1 MILFDRSKLKTRP
14 LAERNS
20 KSAIE
25 KIAVDPDAT
34 PSPIEGFDHV
44 IDKIARTI
52 IQAKQNKRS
61 VILAFGAHLIKNGL
75 GLVLRRMIEQGFV
88 THLATNGAGSIHD
101 WEFAFHGKS
110 EEDVR
115 TNVQQ
120 GQFGIWEETGK
131 YINLAVL
138 VGASQGKGYGES
150 IAEMIST
157 DRILI
162 PDREEIKRQI
172 LDTPT
177 EQKSKIIQIGGL
189 VDLLSA
195 MNSHFDREQI
205 NPGEIHI
212 EHPFKNYSFQE
223 AAYSA
228 KIPITAHPGFGY
240 DIIYASPYNYGAAI
254 GRTAEVDWLKFAD
267 SVARLEGGVYISI
280 GSAIM
285 SPMIFEKAL
294 SMTRNV
300 AKQAGK
306 AIEDFMIVVNDI
318 QPAGDWQWGSGIEPP
333 KDCPAYYLRFC
344 KTFDRMG
351 AREMHY
357 VSADNRAF
365 LVSLYQC
372 LKRAS
377 R

>member
-1 MILFDRSKLKTRP
+1 MTQFDRTQIRTLPLSK
-14 LAERNS
+14 RNS

-25 KIAVDPDAT
+25 KIAVDPDMVPA
-34 PSPIEGFDHV
+34 PIAGHEEI
-44 IDKIARTI
+44 IDKIAASI
-52 IQAKQNKRS
+52 LQAKQNNAS
-61 VILAFGAHLIKNGL
+61 IILAFGAHVIKNGL

-115 TNVQQ
+115 ANVQQ

-131 YINLAVL
+131 YINLALL

-150 IAEMIST
+150 IAELIHT
-157 DRILI
+157 DKIVI
-162 PDREEIKRQI
+162 PALEEINSQI
-172 LDTPT
+172 LKMQNHGNLQTN
-177 EQKSKIIQIGGL
+177 QFGGL
-189 VDLLSA
+189 VDLLLA
-195 MNSHFDREQI
+195 MNSHFGREQM

-212 EHPFKNYSFQE
+212 GHPFKNYSFQE
-223 AAYSA
+223 AAYSVT
-228 KIPITAHPGFGY
+228 IPITIHPGFGY
-240 DIIYASPYNYGAAI
+240 DIIYTSPYNFGVAI
-254 GRTAEVDWLKFAD
+254 GRTAEVDWLRFAN

-294 SMTRNV
+294 SMTRNA
-300 AKQAGK
+300 AKQAGNE
-306 AIEDFMIVVNDI
+306 IQDFMVVVNDI
-318 QPAGDWQWGSGIEPP
+318 QPAGDWQWGTGMEPP
-333 KDCPAYYLRFC
+333 KDSPAYYLRFC

-357 VSADNRAF
+357 ISLDNRAF
-365 LVSLYQC
+365 LVNLYQH
-372 LKRAS
+372 LKTRN
-377 R
+377 

>member
-1 MILFDRSKLKTRP
+1 MLLFDQTKLNIRP
-14 LAERNS
+14 LSQRKS

-25 KIAVDPDAT
+25 RIAVDPDSL
-34 PSPIEGFDHV
+34 PPLIEEHDEI
-44 IDKIARTI
+44 IDKVTETI
-52 IQAKQNKRS
+52 IQAKQSNAS
-61 VILAFGAHLIKNGL
+61 IILAFGAHLIKNGL
-75 GLVLRRMIEQGFV
+75 GLILRRMIQEGYV

-115 TNVQQ
+115 VNVKE
-120 GQFGIWEETGK
+120 GQFGTWEETGK
-131 YINLAVL
+131 YLNLALL

-150 IAEMIST
+150 IAELIHT
-157 DRILI
+157 DRIIVPEAEDIKNLI
-162 PDREEIKRQI
+162 LKMPSNENGQTAR
-172 LDTPT
+172 
-177 EQKSKIIQIGGL
+177 IGGL
-189 VDLLSA
+189 VDLLAA
-195 MNSHFDREQI
+195 MNSHFGREAI
-205 NPGEIHI
+205 KPGEIQI
-212 EHPFKNYSFQE
+212 EHPFKKYSFQQ
-223 AAYSA
+223 SA
-228 KIPITAHPGFGY
+228 HSSKIPFTVHPGFGY
-240 DIIYASPYNYGAAI
+240 DIIYASPYNFGAAI

-306 AIEDFMIVVNDI
+306 EIKDFMIVVNDI
-318 QPAGDWQWGSGIEPP
+318 QHAGGWQWGSGIEPP
-333 KDCPAYYLRFC
+333 KDSPAYYLRFC

-357 VSADNRAF
+357 VCVDNRAF
-365 LVSLYQC
+365 LLNLYHR
-372 LKRAS
+372 LKRIN
-377 R
+377 